1 MIIQTLINFERVFS
15 NFYCC
20 LFVFYDLPFFWF
32 SCHSIFISMSQFI
45 DIIEIGK
52 EKSISNKKAAEM
64 LTSFINANSANEND
78 TFDETKIVRLFVFL
92 FIHSWMMLL

>member
-1 MIIQTLINFERVFS
+1 MNVFEFCL
-15 NFYCC
+15 F
-20 LFVFYDLPFFWF
+20 LFVFSVLPFFWF
-32 SCHSIFISMSQFI
+32 SFPSIFITMSQFI

-78 TFDETKIVRLFVFL
+78 TFDETKIVRLF
-92 FIHSWMMLL
+92 FISLYS

>member
-1 MIIQTLINFERVFS
+1 MNVFEFLL
-15 NFYCC
+15 F
-20 LFVFYDLPFFWF
+20 LFVFSVLPFFWF
-32 SCHSIFISMSQFI
+32 SFPSIFITMSQFI

-78 TFDETKIVRLFVFL
+78 TFDETKIVRLF
-92 FIHSWMMLL
+92 FISLHS